1 MGVRVS
7 PLALRSP
14 HPALAVKGGGL
25 PTPSGEVPLVVLSRS
40 AHRLLVERKPPSPL
54 ASSAAWLGAGVT
66 GGFLCGLLFGGV
78 GGRLAMFVLR
88 LTSAP
93 SLRGIETDDGF
104 TIGVFSTATLFLLGV
119 TSALGILGGLIYLI
133 VRGWLPP
140 RWRVPA
146 MAVFFGTV
154 GSAGVIRPG
163 GRDFTLLSPLPLAI
177 AMFVAIAVGYGVTMP
192 LVVERLLGD
201 DSWVRRTRWGWVV
214 ALLPLALGNV
224 FGIAVLAMAAG
235 IRAAIRGAPALVDL
249 WRSPVI
255 SWIGRTAV
263 FAVTALKGL
272 TLVRDS
278 VDILS

>member
-1 MGVRVS
+1 
-7 PLALRSP
+7 
-14 HPALAVKGGGL
+14 
-25 PTPSGEVPLVVLSRS
+25 
-40 AHRLLVERKPPSPL
+40 VERKPPSPL

-66 GGFLCGLLFGGV
+66 GGFVCGLLFGGV

-119 TSALGILGGLIYLI
+119 TSALGILGGVVYLI

-140 RWRVPA
+140 GWRVPA

-177 AMFVAIAVGYGVTMP
+177 AMFVAIGVGYGVMMP
-192 LVVERLLGD
+192 LVVEWLLG

-224 FGIAVLAMAAG
+224 FGIAVLAVAAG
-235 IRAAIRGAPALVDL
+235 IRAAVRGAPALVDL

-255 SWIGRTAV
+255 SWIGRLAML
-263 FAVTALKGL
+263 AVTAVSGVN
-272 TLVRDS
+272 LVSDTI
-278 VDILS
+278 DILS